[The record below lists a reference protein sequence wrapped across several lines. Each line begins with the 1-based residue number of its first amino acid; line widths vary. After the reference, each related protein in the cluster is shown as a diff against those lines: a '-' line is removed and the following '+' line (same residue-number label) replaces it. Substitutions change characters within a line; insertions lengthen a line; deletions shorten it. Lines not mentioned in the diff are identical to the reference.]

1 MSKLKVHAYKDV
13 YTQDLGYKEHI
24 LVKGKDYK
32 AELST
37 LFAARWLVKCEDSV
51 HRWFDAEDLGTPT
64 GFPAAFRIVPPSAP
78 KHKVYIGGSLSNP
91 AIVQVTKELQD
102 AGIYAFSE
110 WYTPGPEADVLWR
123 DYERALGYSYKEAL
137 KRPAAVNTFNFDKRH
152 IDECN
157 VFLMV
162 LPCGK
167 SAHMELGYAIGSGK
181 RGFILMPE
189 EPERWDVMYG
199 FAEAV
204 VSTTKELINALSVS

>member
-1 MSKLKVHAYKDV
+1 MSKRKVIANYDV
-13 YTQDLGYKEHI
+13 YSDVFT
-24 LVKGKDYK
+24 
-32 AELST
+32 AN
-37 LFAARWLVKCEDSV
+37 
-51 HRWFDAEDLGTPT
+51 
-64 GFPAAFRIVPPSAP
+64 RIVTMGRTYKVLIEKEYCYLISCDDTIDRWVSRGKFIDIKPEGAP
-78 KHKVYIGGSLSNP
+78 KIYIGGSLANP
-91 AIVQVTKELQD
+91 MIVQVTKELQD

-123 DYERALGYSYKEAL
+123 DYERTLGYSYKEAL
-137 KRPAAVNTFNFDKRH
+137 KRPAAVNTFNFDKRN

-167 SAHMELGYAIGSGK
+167 SAHMELGYAIGKGK

-204 VSTTKELINALSVS
+204 ISTTKELVDAIKSS